1 MDFCLCV
8 FITVIYL
15 LMIPFGALIATLTFP
30 IKRKSILWF
39 LGTIWPLTVTICF
52 VIVLPLKVAIY
63 FIIEF
68 LSFITD
74 MIDIIIK
81 SRRLNKNNL

>member
-15 LMIPFGALIATLTFP
+15 LMIPVSALIATLTFP
-30 IKRKSILWF
+30 IKRKSVLWF
-39 LGTIWPLTVTICF
+39 FETIWPLI
-52 VIVLPLKVAIY
+52 VAIY
-63 FIIEF
+63 FVIEF
-68 LSFITD
+68 LSFITN
-74 MIDIIIK
+74 MIDIFIK

>member
-15 LMIPFGALIATLTFP
+15 LMIPFGALIATLTFS
-30 IKRKSILWF
+30 IKRKSVLWF

-52 VIVLPLKVAIY
+52 VIVLPLTVVIY
-63 FIIEF
+63 FFIEF

-74 MIDIIIK
+74 MIDTIIK
-81 SRRLNKNNL
+81 SRRLNKNDL